1 MRNKTDKL
9 QAEYQKKI
17 GTYIDTISEA
27 ITFIEAMDSS
37 IAQAWDTRKLAEM
50 QLKMAKQ
57 TLESMHRAYARR
69 K

>member
-1 MRNKTDKL
+1 MKYDTDKL

-17 GTYIDTISEA
+17 GIYIDAITEA
-27 ITFIEAMDSS
+27 IGFIEKIDASV
-37 IAQAWDTRKLAEM
+37 AQVWDTRELAEM